1 MQPTLSRQAA
11 REILFKLV
19 YEFNINGEFDEFSL
33 KLFTTGLDE
42 KDSEYI
48 KDCYTGITSKAEELK
63 NKIAALSENFSL
75 DRIYKMDLSALML
88 AIYEIYY
95 REDIPDRVSANEAT
109 ELSKKYSSEKSYSFV
124 NGLLAAVIKEK
135 ESNGNNN

>member
-95 REDIPDRVSANEAT
+95 REDIPDKVSLFE
-109 ELSKKYSSEKSYSFV
+109 
-124 NGLLAAVIKEK
+124 
-135 ESNGNNN
+135 